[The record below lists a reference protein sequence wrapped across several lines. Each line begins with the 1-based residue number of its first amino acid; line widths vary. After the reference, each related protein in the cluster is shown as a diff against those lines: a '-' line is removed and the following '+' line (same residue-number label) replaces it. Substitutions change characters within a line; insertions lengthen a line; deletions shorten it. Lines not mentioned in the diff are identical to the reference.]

1 MDSATIE
8 AIITQRVIVALANFE
23 AARNLDMDRV
33 EEQEVT
39 TLTVISEVL
48 HGPYPIKISWTVNQI
63 PSTEMKEWLIWPGG

>member
-48 HGPYPIKISWTVNQI
+48 HGPYPIKIS
-63 PSTEMKEWLIWPGG
+63 